1 MEIYPWNE
9 PYIWRDWRF
18 TDWEY
23 MEFWFWAF
31 CKFKNALCNGEQ
43 RITFQ
48 DSSEKGADAYLKY
61 SAGNTLKNGIYSS
74 DGFLYLLICR
84 LREVQPDYWNSL
96 QAVFSNAHDSFNET
110 ESSTASE
117 RFINFFSL
125 LHQELGVNIL
135 SAFSDAEKKAVIN
148 KYGNEITYLFD

>member
-1 MEIYPWNE
+1 MKYVLDVHTHTIASGHAYNTIKEMAQSASEKGLELLGITEHAMKMPGTCHSFYFANLKMLYVMEN
-9 PYIWRDWRF
+9 
-18 TDWEY
+18 
-23 MEFWFWAF
+23 
-31 CKFKNALCNGEQ
+31 NGLS
-43 RITFQ
+43 FQ

-110 ESSTASE
+110 EISGIGYSGR
-117 RFINFFSL
+117 RF
-125 LHQELGVNIL
+125 
-135 SAFSDAEKKAVIN
+135 
-148 KYGNEITYLFD
+148 LFRNP